1 MTASLKRHK
10 AAAVGVSIINAG
22 RVTWTGTF
30 GEQASGV
37 PTTAATMFN
46 VASLAKPVTAEVA
59 MRLVSAGVISL
70 DESMATHWVDA
81 DIANDPRHK
90 LLTPR
95 IALSHQTGLPNWRF
109 QNEGS
114 KLMVQHGGLRQRAF
128 WWKA

>member
-37 PTTAATMFN
+37 PATAATMFN

-59 MRLVSAGVISL
+59 MRLVSSGVISL

-95 IALSHQTGLPNWRF
+95 IALSHQTGLPNWAHPARLCGPGPDR
-109 QNEGS
+109 EC
-114 KLMVQHGGLRQRAF
+114 
-128 WWKA
+128 